1 MLPHSEFHRLRLCHF
16 TKADDIVELEG
27 RRFLERTW
35 IGEAIGFTEWLRL
48 EDDPENLGSLALDF
62 SELPDVLSRAVL
74 DRLGLHLSA
83 GMSLSQVTSVL
94 GEPSG
99 SEQFVED
106 RVSYDFSVSGSAAY
120 SVDCTIHEDR
130 GLVYVVIIPV
140 ATDADQE
147 PGG

>member
-1 MLPHSEFHRLRLCHF
+1 M
-16 TKADDIVELEG
+16 T
-27 RRFLERTW
+27 
-35 IGEAIGFTEWLRL
+35 
-48 EDDPENLGSLALDF
+48 LA
-62 SELPDVLSRAVL
+62 
-74 DRLGLHLSA
+74 
-83 GMSLSQVTSVL
+83 QVTSVL

-106 RVSYDFSVSGSAAY
+106 RVSYEFSVSGSAQY
-120 SVDCTIHEDR
+120 SVDCTVHGDR